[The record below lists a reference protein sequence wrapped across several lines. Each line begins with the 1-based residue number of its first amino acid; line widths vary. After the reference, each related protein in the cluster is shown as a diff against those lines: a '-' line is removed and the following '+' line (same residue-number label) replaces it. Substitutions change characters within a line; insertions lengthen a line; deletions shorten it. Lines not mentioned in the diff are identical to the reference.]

1 VQYRQCAGRAG
12 RRGYD
17 LKGKV
22 VFYGLPLDRVRR
34 LILSKLPNLG
44 GTFPLTTTMALRMFN
59 LLSGSEN
66 AEVAVRAIKSIMS
79 LPQIT
84 VNSKL
89 GHEQLMHHLRF
100 SIEYLRR
107 SELIDSTGQPIN
119 LFAIAAHLYV
129 SSIAC
134 S

>member
-1 VQYRQCAGRAG
+1 
-12 RRGYD
+12 
-17 LKGKV
+17 V
-22 VFYGLPLDRVRR
+22 VFYGLPLDRARR

-44 GTFPLTTTMALRMFN
+44 GTFPLTTTMTLRMIN
-59 LLSGSEN
+59 LLIGSEN

-107 SELIDSTGQPIN
+107 SELIDTTGQPIN

-129 SSIAC
+129 SSMYSKLINLA
-134 S
+134 

>member
-1 VQYRQCAGRAG
+1 M
-12 RRGYD
+12 
-17 LKGKV
+17 
-22 VFYGLPLDRVRR
+22 
-34 LILSKLPNLG
+34 
-44 GTFPLTTTMALRMFN
+44 TLRMFN

-66 AEVAVRAIKSIMS
+66 AEVAVRAIKSIMA

-89 GHEQLMHHLRF
+89 GHEQLLHHLRF

-107 SELIDSTGQPIN
+107 SELIDATGRPIN

-129 SSIAC
+129 SPATNYKCVNRCADGLDSTLNPVT
-134 S
+134 SRL